1 LASTIYTGTA
11 SQTTA
16 YAATDIY
23 TLAVTPGSITNVS
36 QQGSNVV
43 ISTGATALTI
53 TGVTLAQLATANFA
67 VQGGGAVTFGDGT
80 SDTLADAFGNTLT
93 GTAAADVFLGLG
105 GNDVIRAGNGA
116 NLVYGGSAVTD
127 PNDGN
132 DTIGAGTGNDTIYGN
147 GGDDLIVGTSGSDV
161 IYGGI
166 GSDTI
171 GAGTLSIGGEAAAAV
186 TSSVLAGQTTS
197 VYGGGG
203 FNDTVDG
210 ADLINY
216 ASNAGTLTVFGN
228 AGGDTINILGGAA
241 GNQTVY
247 GGLGN
252 DTIAVNT
259 TGNSVIFG
267 GATDS
272 DNITLTQGATSSA
285 TVYGGTGVSDSTD
298 LNDTIAVGGGTAVV
312 YGNAGADTI
321 TLTGSVR
328 STVYGGVG
336 NDTISVTLAG
346 TDTANGALIFGGSAD
361 SDSITVVSVAGQNS
375 TIFGGSSINDAA
387 DLADTIVGGDGN
399 EVIYGNGGA
408 DRLVTGG
415 GNDQLFGGAGADI
428 FAVTGNGNKLVA
440 DFGAG
445 GTADTILLGAGVTL
459 GTPTATIG
467 ASGFSIA
474 NGTTFGLQVNGTT
487 TAATTIGV
495 DANGDFALGAT
506 EARIVIG
513 TNTASTLTGTTGAND
528 TIFGGAGNDTITS
541 TTGSTAGD
549 VINAGAGN
557 DVINVTG
564 ATFGFVDGG
573 TGTDTVAFSGAVAGP
588 LNVGGLTNVENLTVA
603 NDGSY
608 SLSFGGV
615 DGALTAGQVL
625 NVNGSALTG
634 GNTLTFTG
642 AGEAQGTFSVTGGGG
657 ADNLTGGAGND
668 TITGGAGADILS
680 GGAGADRFV
689 YGSTITDSSV
699 SSTTGAVAGIDTV
712 TVTASDIF
720 DFSASVTAIIA
731 APVVV
736 AGNAPTT
743 GTTLLTALNTAFT
756 GNDDNAANVEGGI
769 VTFDNASYLVVDV
782 DGNQSITAAD
792 QVIQIT
798 GTVTSL
804 SLSGGD
810 IVIA

>member
-1 LASTIYTGTA
+1 LASLIYTGTA

-93 GTAAADVFLGLG
+93 GTASADVFLGLG
-105 GNDVIRAGNGA
+105 GNDIIRAGNGA

-171 GAGTLSIGGEAAAAV
+171 GAGTLSIGGEGAAAV

-216 ASNAGTLTVFGN
+216 ASNAGTLTIFGN

-259 TGNSVIFG
+259 SGNSVIFG

-272 DNITLTQGATSSA
+272 DNITLTQSATSSA
-285 TVYGGTGVSDSTD
+285 TVYGGTGVTDSTD

-346 TDTANGALIFGGSAD
+346 TDTANGALIYGGSAD
-361 SDSITVVSVAGQNS
+361 SDSITVVSAAGQNS
-375 TIFGGSSINDAA
+375 TIFGGSGINDAA

-408 DRLVTGG
+408 DRLVTGA

-445 GTADTILLGAGVTL
+445 GTADTILLGSAVTL

-467 ASGFSIA
+467 TSGFSIA

-487 TAATTIGV
+487 TTATTIGV
-495 DANGDFALGAT
+495 DANGDFTLGAT
-506 EARIVIG
+506 EARIVVG
-513 TNTASTLTGTTGAND
+513 TNTAATLTGTTGAND

-541 TTGSTAGD
+541 TTGSSAAD

-557 DVINVTG
+557 DVINVTQ
-564 ATFGFVDGG
+564 ATFGVIDGG
-573 TGTDTVAFSGAVAGP
+573 LGTDTVAFTGGSTS
-588 LNVGGLTNVENLTVA
+588 LNIGGLANVETVTVA
-603 NDGSY
+603 NDGVY
-608 SLSFGGV
+608 SLNFGGV
-615 DGALTAGQVL
+615 DGTISAGQTLV
-625 NVNGSALTG
+625 VNGSALTG
-634 GNTLTFTG
+634 SNTLTFSGDGETAG
-642 AGEAQGTFSVTGGGG
+642 AFSVTGG
-657 ADNLTGGAGND
+657 AAGD
-668 TITGGAGADILS
+668 TITGGAANDTII
-680 GGAGADRFV
+680 GGAGVDSLAGGTGNDLFRFATNDS
-689 YGSTITDSSV
+689 GITVTTSDEIV
-699 SSTTGAVAGIDTV
+699 SFNFGTGAAGGSVDQIAFQGFNGAV
-712 TVTASDIF
+712 TVVAAGATNTAAADAAAVNTVI
-720 DFSASVTAIIA
+720 AGIIA
-731 APVVV
+731 ANPDNTAQLLTVNNVGGTANGTYLILDGGSSDAV
-736 AGNAPTT
+736 IRLT
-743 GTTLLTALNTAFT
+743 GTP
-756 GNDDNAANVEGGI
+756 
-769 VTFDNASYLVVDV
+769 
-782 DGNQSITAAD
+782 
-792 QVIQIT
+792 T
-798 GTVTSL
+798 GTLDASDFATF
-804 SLSGGD
+804 
-810 IVIA
+810 